1 MSKKS
6 KLIERLLGRPKDFT
20 WEEACT
26 LMRQCDFAMQ
36 SWSGSARMFT
46 HRTTK
51 QRVRLHEPH
60 PRNTLLPYMVKELI
74 EALKDAGE
82 ISE

>member
-26 LMRQCDFAMQ
+26 VMRQCNFERR
-36 SWSGSARMFT
+36 SGSGSARMFV
-46 HRTTK
+46 HVRTG

-60 PRNTLLPYMVKELI
+60 PRNTLLPYMVDALI

-82 ISE
+82 IGE